1 MPFQEIVKSKIVAKF
16 TNSKIAKILF
26 NPLILNLLVVV
37 FSITLRSKRPIGTD
51 TAIYLDLGKKIAEGK
66 RYYYDFFETNF
77 PISFYFYALEH
88 KIAKLFAI
96 DPIIFSEITVNV
108 MGVLSIYCTANLL
121 KNTNIFKNKSLYNLL
136 ILGCT
141 WGFFIRH
148 PAILLME
155 FGTKSSFFIALMY
168 PYLAMSFVQNE
179 ALSRTKLVIRGVLM
193 GLIPC
198 IKPHYVIYL
207 ILIELTKIYQD
218 LLSQKNFR
226 QILNKKLTLL
236 AIFFS
241 LDRLI
246 AIFFILLYVNI
257 IIWYIPEF
265 LIMIKF
271 FSSHYPLANNI
282 TFAKFILKYFS
293 IIAMAIIGKIFTKK
307 NQEVSIALATIIAAS
322 CCFISESIFSFDQSG
337 VFNAMILISSILIFY
352 YYLLANKETGK
363 QYWLYLFIICLSTP
377 LALMLYNTL
386 EFFTLLALAITIY
399 AMQNINKKH
408 NSSQNFKTN
417 LAVKFCL
424 TSLFAIIYL
433 LSLYQSPYFN
443 AGAKEAIT
451 ILVIFICIILMIKI
465 LLASNCQKNIIKLK
479 KILGFCFIFI
489 AFSYLLKNIFSV
501 LFVVKHKSQP
511 MANFFKI
518 NTIVKFERNSKQGI
532 LANINIDMLFPLIN
546 YNKFSGQ
553 SLFHSIVSVKEVLNH
568 LKNSNSPIYFED
580 KNSNHYKK
588 HNAKIIKQSAN
599 LDIYHILHADNIADI
614 FNRNNKF
621 VAIEYDIYA
630 CESVNISNYI
640 PNPELQKKFF
650 QEYQFYRNI
659 KEYKSEAPDIDYF
672 VNNITRR
679 QIKDLDIYIRKDLF
693 IKGFD

>member
-1 MPFQEIVKSKIVAKF
+1 MFRELVKSKMIAKF
-16 TNSKIAKILF
+16 ANSKIAKILF
-26 NPLILNLLVVV
+26 NPLILNLLIVA
-37 FSITLRSKRPIGTD
+37 FSIILRSKRPIGTD

-77 PISFYFYALEH
+77 PVSFYFYALEH

-96 DPIIFSEITVNV
+96 DPIIFSEITINV
-108 MGVLSIYCTANLL
+108 IGVLSIYCTAHLL
-121 KNTNIFKNKSLYNLL
+121 KNTNIFKNKLLYNLF

-168 PYLAMSFVQNE
+168 PYLAMSFVQNK
-179 ALSRTKLVIRGVLM
+179 ALSRTKLVIRGILM

-198 IKPHYVIYL
+198 IKPHYAIYL
-207 ILIELTKIYQD
+207 IFIELTKIYQD
-218 LLSQKNFR
+218 LPFQKNFR

-246 AIFFILLYVNI
+246 AMAVILLYANI

-265 LIMIKF
+265 LTMIKF
-271 FSSHYPLANNI
+271 FSSHYPLTNDLPFA
-282 TFAKFILKYFS
+282 TFTIKYFS
-293 IIAMAIIGKIFTKK
+293 IVATAIIGKIFTKK

-337 VFNAMILISSILIFY
+337 AFNAMILASSILIFY

-363 QYWLYLFIICLSTP
+363 KYWLYLSIICLSTP
-377 LALMLYNTL
+377 LVLILYNTV
-386 EFFTLLALAITIY
+386 EFFVFLALAITIY
-399 AMQNINKKH
+399 AMQNI
-408 NSSQNFKTN
+408 SQNFKIN
-417 LAVKFCL
+417 LIVKFCL
-424 TSLFAIIYL
+424 ISSFIIIYL
-433 LSLYQSPYFN
+433 LSLYQLPYFN
-443 AGAKEAIT
+443 ARDERAII
-451 ILVIFICIILMIKI
+451 ILVIFICILLMVKI
-465 LLASNCQKNIIKLK
+465 LLALNCRENIIKLK

-489 AFSYLLKNIFSV
+489 AFSYLLQNIFSV
-501 LFVVKHKSQP
+501 LLVTKHKSQP

-518 NTIVKFERNSKQGI
+518 NTIVKFKTNSQQSI
-532 LANINIDMLFPLIN
+532 VTNVNIVLFPLVN

-553 SLFHSIVSVKEVLNH
+553 SLFHGIVPVKEVFKH
-568 LKNSNSPIYFED
+568 LQKSNSPIYFED

-621 VAIEYDIYA
+621 VAIEYGIYG
-630 CESVNISNYI
+630 CESVNISDYI

-672 VNNITRR
+672 VDNITRR
-679 QIKDLDIYIRKDLF
+679 QITDLDIYIRKDLF